1 MRIRIPNN
9 WTPRDYQRPLW
20 DYLENGGRRA
30 VAIWHRRAGKDDVCL
45 HRTCVAAHERPATYW
60 HMLPEAN
67 QIRKAIWE
75 AINPHTGR
83 RRIDEAFPPELRE
96 TTHNQEMFI
105 RFKCGSTWQAVGSD
119 NFNSLVGSPPAGVI
133 FSEWALAN
141 PSAWAYLRPI
151 IAENNGWALFITT
164 PRGRN
169 HAHKTLEAAKQDK
182 DWFHQVLTAE
192 QTSVFTPEQL
202 QKELKEYIAEYGEEH
217 GTAFFRQEFYCDFN
231 APLLGSYYGREFV
244 RVDNESRITA
254 VEYDPEL
261 VVYTAW
267 DIGWS
272 DDTAIWFFQVI
283 QGEVHLIDFY
293 AASGM
298 DIKHYAEVLANKPYK
313 YGTHWLPHD
322 ARAKTLAAQGRSIVE
337 QLAAQLGIKHL
348 NIAPNLDVQDGI
360 QAVRMM
366 FSRCWFD
373 EEKTKEGIEALRLYQ
388 REYDDDKKAFKDK
401 PRHDWTSHA
410 ADAFRYL
417 ALVWREEI
425 KPKVID
431 DSIRGLAVGNPHN
444 ITVDELWKMTPNK
457 PNQRI

>member
-1 MRIRIPNN
+1 
-9 WTPRDYQRPLW
+9 
-20 DYLENGGRRA
+20 
-30 VAIWHRRAGKDDVCL
+30 
-45 HRTCVAAHERPATYW
+45 
-60 HMLPEAN
+60 MLPEAN

-75 AINPHTGR
+75 AVNPHTGK
-83 RRIDEAFPPELRE
+83 RRIDEAFPQELRE

-105 RFKCGSTWQAVGSD
+105 RLKCGSTWQAVGSD

-151 IAENNGWALFITT
+151 IAENQGWALFITT

-169 HAHKTLEAAKQDK
+169 HAWKTLEAARQDK
-182 DWFHQVLTAE
+182 DWFHQVLTAD

-202 QKELKEYIAEYGEEH
+202 QKEQQEYLREYGEEH

-231 APLLGSYYGREFV
+231 APLLGSYYGREFI
-244 RVDNESRITA
+244 RVDNDQRIGI
-254 VEYDPEL
+254 VPYDDAIPTH
-261 VVYTAW
+261 TAW

-283 QGEVHLIDFY
+283 RGEVHLIDFY

-298 DIKHYAEVLANKPYK
+298 DIRHYAEVIHKKPYK

-322 ARAKTLAAQGRSIVE
+322 ARAKTLAAEGRSIVE
-337 QLAAQLGIKHL
+337 QLAAQLGLRNL

-373 EEKTKEGIEALRLYQ
+373 EEKTREGVEALRLYQ

-425 KPKVID
+425 RPKQKD
-431 DSIRGLAVGNPHN
+431 EAIRGIAVGNPFG
-444 ITVDELWKMTPNK
+444 ITVDELWKMTPK
-457 PNQRI
+457 PNTRI